1 MSFITKRERVFN
13 EYDLFD
19 LPARNEG
26 KLKAYSSCTDAR
38 AWSHF
43 CSDKTEHL
51 VEIIKRN
58 NETHRPKY
66 IPTDVIVNTLMTS
79 KNAEIARLK
88 RKIGEFEQMLAAYD
102 DLDLTCE
109 QKCDIANAHAAIK
122 AANKELDEMCL
133 DLDLSGFTEGID
145 SEAFET
151 GKSRGDEPSRYTA
164 ETGKSRGDEWTMG
177 KASTPRMET
186 KANQIEIPK
195 MDESTSAH
203 DNRIDEL
210 QETIICKDAKLNAM
224 QNTIAVLENDVCEPY
239 CIYAHIYT
247 ALEKI
252 FGTLCQN
259 DKYKQYLDLLT
270 NGKDI
275 RGINIQGK
283 IIFKIKVLEKF
294 SLALIAPCTQDSNSV
309 KNDCSCYRAE
319 IVTRV
324 ENTFALTSAESKI
337 PSLDTKRAHLIAD
350 IMQNE
355 DMKEIL
361 SKESVFQKIEDDQLD
376 ECFVVEDDG
385 INIKNIKRLKN
396 LQLNYDDL
404 LNCYDNLKHERDSL
418 VVRCQKYFELENELE
433 CLQNKL
439 REYNELWKDRE
450 YYRKRSE
457 DLDALKENYYVLS
470 EETATIET
478 KLKAEKE
485 INKNKSAT
493 IDELRNENIKLEN
506 KISEICLS
514 YEKQRNVLICK
525 LKECECKIMCQE
537 QQIKSLTNQIDS
549 ILNGDSTNILQNE
562 DDTQTM
568 ELMDEIKSQKEQII
582 NLKDALCCSEEEK
595 QYFQEE
601 LEKKQDVINELKLE
615 IEAWKSKYED
625 TSQYLEN
632 YLEKYQVRIN
642 ELQDSN
648 NSAVENLNY
657 IINSKSQ
664 EINAL
669 TDELDRK
676 NVENEN
682 LVKQVKSI
690 YDDLENKVTLLE
702 SEKKIAI
709 SSIHSAKK
717 ESLEIL
723 QNVKNYENTNIEES
737 SESIEIKDQTG
748 NHSPRRLTDGSLE
761 SDNVYFL
768 KEIQLLREINLES
781 VHFLQN
787 ENEQLKRSFEEVN
800 HETEKLKNALLKQE
814 DFIQKFNKLK
824 ESHEKLLN
832 EKARLQDDLK
842 NKTFEL
848 DNVLHAFQLTKKESE
863 SLMDQLNKSEYFQEE
878 YIKLNDAYQKLIT
891 ERNLLQS
898 KMSQIEKEL
907 EDSLN
912 AYRNMREENEAL
924 QVNLKDKINVEESF
938 SNLKENYKKLKDISN
953 NLQRDFN
960 DKTAEII
967 DLYNT
972 LENKSKENEQLN
984 EKIKSLE
991 VQDQQASS
999 SINSLKTKNSHMK
1012 LKLNALTNDYGFL
1025 ERNFKEL
1032 TESHEKLK
1040 LEKEMLEKEL
1050 QKQLEILNKLE
1061 QENLSLNNESKSLLV
1076 HNEDLENALIQARV
1090 ENSTKSES
1098 LHVCY
1103 QDIKKEIDCLRD
1115 EKISYHKKI
1124 TELLDKLEESE
1135 FLTSELSEQIL
1146 SKDKKICTL
1155 ENHINDLEDEIRKL
1169 QYNLNEVI
1177 ESGEQIRQLSYERI
1191 ESFRTIEAHHSKATH
1206 NMKMEQAK
1214 LQNENRSQLT
1224 SSRLTMDNSLEDEN
1238 KNLTLINDLREERLE
1253 IISKIK
1259 ELELR
1264 YLGDTNLSKINST
1277 VKDIIISLDRINKY
1291 ISEKN
1296 SSLEKTISNVQAS
1309 YQLLK
1314 SKAHEAKIIA
1324 EKERQNIINE
1334 KEEIYRGRKKLEEHL
1349 ENVKNEK
1356 INYEKVI
1363 KDLEGEIMNQKLI
1376 FNRVKK
1382 LNESDIVKLRE
1393 QNTSLQ
1399 DQYNNSLNVIRGLE
1413 EKLDTESRDKNT
1425 YLEHFEK
1432 SKSVLEEKCQEISK
1446 LQRCLEEIKNKP
1458 TTNFTTQ
1465 TDVLSISQDVYS
1477 QTETQTN
1484 LNEYKEESNYNI
1496 LTRSIE
1502 NASDL
1507 LKLNKEKGNLNLTD
1521 FFKTEDGKL
1530 TVDCVK
1536 YIYMNYKV
1544 KNLSLGRL
1552 EQYSITDLHNYEI
1565 LNDKDRKILDNV
1577 VYVKPPVFNNLNS
1590 SINNNSV
1597 IDICSTQMLTSTT
1610 KNTCENDN
1618 FTSKDQTESVKSC
1631 SIDKKHKN
1639 IENDFDSNNSFKEN
1653 IAFDDSPTS
1662 TDKDMFLIYKESQSI
1677 FDDQGNN
1684 DNKPWSQNGLTNMIV
1699 ERAIIHTNEDPLQR
1713 RHKIIRDMNKQSADG
1728 ERDDESIKPKLK
1740 IKLPRVFKDLSTTTI
1755 SDADTKS
1762 LDSYSRTIND
1772 SSRWVI
1778 YSDTKINS
1786 TSSKIADN
1794 SNITSTNLNVS
1805 DDQVIDRNQ
1814 KISKNHVPFKKDFKK
1829 VPTKS
1834 FKKKQYRSNDVDTT
1848 DTQKGEIQSTVESVY
1863 NSNSNPNLSRINAN
1877 TAVIKDIVRN
1887 DINKP
1892 KLRENNSYG
1901 INYVM
1906 NFVKNDIDFNNLDLD
1921 NVKSLQ
1927 KSYSEK
1933 SIFVKNGSSQSEKS
1947 SLLKTTP
1954 DESISTKLN
1963 VNAIDRGI
1971 LVKLDVAEVDYQ
1983 NKIQQLTDTLKVLE
1997 KHYKNKLDAVKTQYE
2012 NNIKH
2017 IISEHNQGVENIQ
2030 YLHEE
2035 AVHEIINKH
2044 GNEIENLRSMSI
2056 EAMRKAEKLGN
2067 ENRCLKSKL
2076 NNNNMTLDEIP
2087 VKILTPELKK
2097 KKGRSR
2103 SENKTLTKTIVDAF
2117 NVKPKKRSH
2126 GPCTCSLDMNI
2137 SDTIHKI
2144 FEQVDVDQR
2153 KMAEMAYLK
2162 YIANKI
2168 LNDNV
2173 EVLDA
2178 QELSFLHLKVCRTW
2192 KARLSKEETLQKR
2205 IDSLESELMNKQRQ
2219 TQKNMADLDRKVA
2232 EEWRRLQE
2240 VREAVCRSTPNPTRD
2255 NSPELTKKTP
2265 AIAEKDVCH
2274 CNSLS
2279 KMAVGERRSAGDLEP
2294 KQTCTRSKRGKL
2306 ETHRAV
2312 LAKLDTE
2319 QRREKKIYNDE
2330 TPTRLKRSQDR
2341 QNTRAAKK

>member
-122 AANKELDEMCL
+122 AANKELDEMWL

-151 GKSRGDEPSRYTA
+151 GKSRGDEPSRYTG
-164 ETGKSRGDEWTMG
+164 ETGKSRGDEWIMG
-177 KASTPRMET
+177 KVSTPKMET
-186 KANQIEIPK
+186 KSNQIETYKI
-195 MDESTSAH
+195 DASTSAH
-203 DNRIDEL
+203 DKRIDEL

-224 QNTIAVLENDVCEPY
+224 QNTIAVMENDVCEPY

-252 FGTLCQN
+252 FATLCQN
-259 DKYKQYLDLLT
+259 EKYKQYLDLLT
-270 NGKDI
+270 NGKDT
-275 RGINIQGK
+275 RGIDVKGK

-294 SLALIAPCTQDSNSV
+294 SLALIAPCTQESSSV
-309 KNDCSCYRAE
+309 KQDCSCYRAE

-324 ENTFALTSAESKI
+324 ETAFALTSAESKI
-337 PSLDTKRAHLIAD
+337 PSLDTKRAHLVAD

-361 SKESVFQKIEDDQLD
+361 SKESLSQKIEDDQLD
-376 ECFVVEDDG
+376 ECFVVDDD
-385 INIKNIKRLKN
+385 NLNVKNLKRLKN

-404 LNCYDNLKHERDSL
+404 LQCYDNLKHERDSL
-418 VVRCQKYFELENELE
+418 NSRCQKYFELENEFE

-439 REYNELWKDRE
+439 KEYNELWKDRE
-450 YYRKRSE
+450 FYRKRSE

-470 EETATIET
+470 EETANIET
-478 KLKAEKE
+478 QLKAEQE
-485 INKNKSAT
+485 INKNKSVT
-493 IDELRNENIKLEN
+493 IDELRNENIRLEN
-506 KISEICLS
+506 RISEICLS
-514 YEKQRNVLICK
+514 YEKQRNVFICK
-525 LKECECKIMCQE
+525 LKECECKMMCQE

-549 ILNGDSTNILQNE
+549 ILNGDSNNILQNE

-595 QYFQEE
+595 QYFHEE
-601 LEKKQDVINELKLE
+601 FERKLEVINELKLE
-615 IEAWKSKYED
+615 IEAWKSKYEE
-625 TSQYLEN
+625 TNQYLGN
-632 YLEKYQVRIN
+632 YLEKCQMQIN
-642 ELQDSN
+642 ELKDSN
-648 NSAVENLNY
+648 NSTVENLNY

-664 EINAL
+664 EINVL

-682 LVKQVKSI
+682 LVRQVKSI
-690 YDDLENKVTLLE
+690 YNDFENKVTLLE

-723 QNVKNYENTNIEES
+723 QNVKNYENTNTGES
-737 SESIEIKDQTG
+737 NESVEMKYQTKNNSPKRFIDQ
-748 NHSPRRLTDGSLE
+748 SLD

-768 KEIQLLREINLES
+768 KEIQLLREINQES
-781 VHFLQN
+781 VHILQN
-787 ENEQLKRSFEEVN
+787 ENMQLKRSFEEIN
-800 HETEKLKNALLKQE
+800 HETEKMKMELHKQD

-824 ESHEKLLN
+824 ESHDHLLN
-832 EKARLQDDLK
+832 EKEKLQNDLH

-848 DNVLHAFQLTKKESE
+848 ENILHAFQLTKKESE
-863 SLMDQLNKSEYFQEE
+863 TLIDQLHKSECFQEE
-878 YIKLNDAYQKLIT
+878 YIKLNEAYQKLIAD
-891 ERNLLQS
+891 RIFLQNKLS
-898 KMSQIEKEL
+898 KVEKEL

-912 AYRNMREENEAL
+912 AYNSISKENEVL
-924 QVNLKDKINVEESF
+924 QLNLTDKINIEQSF
-938 SNLKENYKKLKDISN
+938 SNLKENYKKLKDTNTI
-953 NLQRDFN
+953 LQKDFYN
-960 DKTAEII
+960 KTAEIN
-967 DLYNT
+967 DLYNV
-972 LENKSKENEQLN
+972 LENKNKENEHLN
-984 EKIKSLE
+984 EKIKNFE
-991 VQDQQASS
+991 IQEQEAAC
-999 SINSLKTKNSHMK
+999 SINSLKANGSNMK
-1012 LKLNALTNDYGFL
+1012 LKLNSLTNDYAHL
-1025 ERNFKEL
+1025 ERNFNNL
-1032 TESHEKLK
+1032 TETYGKLK
-1040 LEKEMLEKEL
+1040 LEKENLQKDLE
-1050 QKQLEILNKLE
+1050 KQLEVLNKLQ
-1061 QENLSLNNESKSLLV
+1061 QENNSLNNESKNLLI
-1076 HNEDLENALIQARV
+1076 HNEDLEKALIQVRV

-1103 QDIKKEIDCLRD
+1103 HDIKKEIDNLRE

-1124 TELLDKLEESE
+1124 TDLLDKLEESE
-1135 FLTSELSEQIL
+1135 FLTSDLSEQII
-1146 SKDKKICTL
+1146 SKDKKISTL
-1155 ENHINDLEDEIRKL
+1155 ENHINELEDEIRKL

-1191 ESFRTIEAHHSKATH
+1191 EQSFKTIEAHHSKATH
-1206 NMKMEQAK
+1206 NMKMDLA
-1214 LQNENRSQLT
+1214 QLGGT
-1224 SSRLTMDNSLEDEN
+1224 EDSFEDEN
-1238 KNLTLINDLREERLE
+1238 KYLIQMKDLKDERLA

-1277 VKDIIISLDRINKY
+1277 LKDVMVSLNRLNKY

-1296 SSLEKTISNVQAS
+1296 SSFTTTLSNVQAS

-1314 SKAHEAKIIA
+1314 SKAKEAKIIA
-1324 EKERQNIINE
+1324 EKERENIIHE
-1334 KEEIYRGRKKLEEHL
+1334 KEEIHRERKKLEEHL
-1349 ENVKNEK
+1349 DNLKSEK
-1356 INYEKVI
+1356 KNYEKFI
-1363 KDLEGEIMNQKLI
+1363 NDLEGEIMNQKLI
-1376 FNRVKK
+1376 FNRVKQ
-1382 LNESDIVKLRE
+1382 LNECDITKLKE
-1393 QNTSLQ
+1393 ENLSLQ
-1399 DQYNNSLNVIRGLE
+1399 DQYDNSLNVIGELQ
-1413 EKLDTESRDKNT
+1413 EKLNTEITDKNR
-1425 YLEHFEK
+1425 YLDDIEK
-1432 SKSVLEEKCQEISK
+1432 SKSFIEEKNKQIAE
-1446 LQRCLEEIKNKP
+1446 LQTYFEEIKNKP
-1458 TTNFTTQ
+1458 TKNFTAQ
-1465 TDVLSISQDVYS
+1465 TDLLSSTKDVYS
-1477 QTETQTN
+1477 QTDTQSNLIECTNENN
-1484 LNEYKEESNYNI
+1484 LNM
-1496 LTRSIE
+1496 LTASIE
-1502 NASDL
+1502 NASEI
-1507 LKLNKEKGNLNLTD
+1507 LKLNKEQGNFNLTD

-1544 KNLSLGRL
+1544 KRLSLGRL
-1552 EQYSITDLHNYEI
+1552 EQYSIADLHKNEM
-1565 LNDKDRKILDNV
+1565 LDDNERKLL
-1577 VYVKPPVFNNLNS
+1577 NNLNS
-1590 SINNNSV
+1590 SVNNDSV
-1597 IDICSTQMLTSTT
+1597 LDICSTQMLTSTT
-1610 KNTCENDN
+1610 ENNCDDDN
-1618 FTSKDQTESVKSC
+1618 CMSKDQTESFKSC
-1631 SIDKKHKN
+1631 SNDKKHKKY
-1639 IENDFDSNNSFKEN
+1639 ENDFDSNNSFKEK
-1653 IAFDDSPTS
+1653 IAFDDSPAS

-1677 FDDQGNN
+1677 FDEQANN
-1684 DNKPWSQNGLTNMIV
+1684 ENKPWPQNDLINMIV
-1699 ERAIIHTNEDPLQR
+1699 ERAVVHTNKDLLQR
-1713 RHKIIRDMNKQSADG
+1713 RQKIVKDTKKHP
-1728 ERDDESIKPKLK
+1728 DDEKKYDDSIKTKLK
-1740 IKLPRVFKDLSTTTI
+1740 INLPTVFTDFSTSTV

-1762 LDSYSRTIND
+1762 LDSYNRPINA

-1778 YSDTKINS
+1778 HSDTKINNN
-1786 TSSKIADN
+1786 SSKN
-1794 SNITSTNLNVS
+1794 TNESNIDYTLLNIT
-1805 DDQVIDRNQ
+1805 DDQVIDHN
-1814 KISKNHVPFKKDFKK
+1814 KIISKNNNEHSKQK
-1829 VPTKS
+1829 TQTRS
-1834 FKKKQYRSNDVDTT
+1834 FKRKQYRYNDVNTT
-1848 DTQKGEIQSTVESVY
+1848 TIQIGETQSPVKSIC
-1863 NSNSNPNLSRINAN
+1863 NSNSNPTLSRINGN
-1877 TAVIKDIVRN
+1877 TTVLKDVRN
-1887 DINKP
+1887 NTNEP
-1892 KLRENNSYG
+1892 KRNGSNYRL
-1901 INYVM
+1901 NYVLDY
-1906 NFVKNDIDFNNLDLD
+1906 VQNDIDFINNLNLD
-1921 NVKSLQ
+1921 NIKPLR

-1933 SIFVKNGSSQSEKS
+1933 RFSNKSEFSESGKS
-1947 SLLKTTP
+1947 SVLKSSP
-1954 DESISTKLN
+1954 EQSISTKSN
-1963 VNAIDRGI
+1963 SKTTNAVTDRGI

-1983 NKIQQLTDTLKVLE
+1983 NKIQKLTDTMKVLE

-2030 YLHEE
+2030 NLHEE
-2035 AVHEIINKH
+2035 AVNEILNKH

-2076 NNNNMTLDEIP
+2076 NNNMTLDEIP

-2097 KKGRSR
+2097 KKGRTR
-2103 SENKTLTKTIVDAF
+2103 TENKTLTKTIVDAF

-2126 GPCTCSLDMNI
+2126 GPCTCSLDINI
-2137 SDTIHKI
+2137 SDTIRNI

-2153 KMAEMAYLK
+2153 KMAEIAYLK

-2168 LNDNV
+2168 LNDTV

-2192 KARLSKEETLQKR
+2192 KARLNKEETHKKR
-2205 IDSLESELMNKQRQ
+2205 IMNKHRQ

-2240 VREAVCRSTPNPTRD
+2240 VREAVCRGTPKISRD
-2255 NSPELTKKTP
+2255 NSPGSTNKMP
-2265 AIAEKDVCH
+2265 AVAEKDVCN
-2274 CNSLS
+2274 CNYLS
-2279 KMAVGERRSAGDLEP
+2279 SNMDVEERRSAGDLVP
-2294 KQTCTRSKRGKL
+2294 KQTYTKPKRGKI
-2306 ETHRAV
+2306 ESHRAV
-2312 LAKLDTE
+2312 LAKLDIE
-2319 QRREKKIYNDE
+2319 QRREKKLYNDE
-2330 TPTRLKRSQDR
+2330 TPTRLKRSHDR
-2341 QNTRAAKK
+2341 QNTRTAKK

>member
-164 ETGKSRGDEWTMG
+164 ELLMLMLMLSLQTGKSRGYEWTMG
-177 KASTPRMET
+177 KVSTPRMDT
-186 KANQIEIPK
+186 KGNQIEISK

-294 SLALIAPCTQDSNSV
+294 SLALIAPCAQDSSSV
-309 KNDCSCYRAE
+309 KKDCSCYRAE

-324 ENTFALTSAESKI
+324 ETAFALTSAESKI
-337 PSLDTKRAHLIAD
+337 PSLDTKRAHLVAD

-361 SKESVFQKIEDDQLD
+361 SKDSLTQKIEDDQLD

-385 INIKNIKRLKN
+385 INAKNLKRLKN
-396 LQLNYDDL
+396 LQLNYDEL

-418 VVRCQKYFELENELE
+418 VVRCQKFFELESECE

-470 EETATIET
+470 EETASIET

-525 LKECECKIMCQE
+525 LKECECKMMCQD
-537 QQIKSLTNQIDS
+537 QQIKSLTNQIDN
-549 ILNGDSTNILQNE
+549 ILNGDSNNILQNE
-562 DDTQTM
+562 DDTQSM

-601 LEKKQDVINELKLE
+601 FEKKLDVINELKLE
-615 IEAWKSKYED
+615 IEAWKSKYEN
-625 TSQYLEN
+625 TNQYLEN
-632 YLEKYQVRIN
+632 YLEKYQMQIN

-648 NSAVENLNY
+648 NSAVENLNH

-664 EINAL
+664 EITFL

-690 YDDLENKVTLLE
+690 YDDFENKVTLLE

-737 SESIEIKDQTG
+737 NESIEINYQTNNDSPKRLIDQ
-748 NHSPRRLTDGSLE
+748 SLN

-814 DFIQKFNKLK
+814 DYVQKFNQLK
-824 ESHEKLLN
+824 ESHENLLN
-832 EKARLQDDLK
+832 EKARLQDDLN

-863 SLMDQLNKSEYFQEE
+863 SLLDQLNKSEYFQEE
-878 YIKLNDAYQKLIT
+878 YVKLNEAYQKLIT

-907 EDSLN
+907 EGSLN
-912 AYRNMREENEAL
+912 AYKNMREENEVL
-924 QVNLKDKINVEESF
+924 QLNLKDKINIEESF
-938 SNLKENYKKLKDISN
+938 SNLKENYKKLKDTN
-953 NLQRDFN
+953 NDLQRDFN

-972 LENKSKENEQLN
+972 LENKNKENEHLN
-984 EKIKSLE
+984 EKIKNLE
-991 VQDQQASS
+991 VQDRQASS
-999 SINSLKTKNSHMK
+999 SINSLKTKNSNMK
-1012 LKLNALTNDYGFL
+1012 LKLNTLTNEYGYL

-1040 LEKEMLEKEL
+1040 IEREILEKEL
-1050 QKQLEILNKLE
+1050 QKQLEILNKLQ
-1061 QENLSLNNESKSLLV
+1061 QENLSLNNETKSLLI
-1076 HNEDLENALIQARV
+1076 HNENLEKALIQARV
-1090 ENSTKSES
+1090 EDSTKSES

-1103 QDIKKEIDCLRD
+1103 QDIKKEIDSLRD

-1124 TELLDKLEESE
+1124 TDLLDKLEESE
-1135 FLTSELSEQIL
+1135 FLTSDLSEQIIN
-1146 SKDKKICTL
+1146 KDKKIYTL
-1155 ENHINDLEDEIRKL
+1155 ENHINDLEVEIRKL

-1191 ESFRTIEAHHSKATH
+1191 NQSFKTIEAHHSKATH
-1206 NMKMEQAK
+1206 NMKMELAK
-1214 LQNENRSQLT
+1214 QQNENRSQLN
-1224 SSRLTMDNSLEDEN
+1224 SSKLTMDDSLEDEN
-1238 KNLTLINDLREERLE
+1238 KILIQIKELGEERLE
-1253 IISKIK
+1253 IISKIR

-1277 VKDIIISLDRINKY
+1277 VKDIIVSLDRINEY

-1296 SSLEKTISNVQAS
+1296 SSFEKTLSNVQAS

-1334 KEEIYRGRKKLEEHL
+1334 KEEIHRGRKKLEEHL
-1349 ENVKNEK
+1349 ENLKNEK
-1356 INYEKVI
+1356 IEYEKVI
-1363 KDLEGEIMNQKLI
+1363 NDLEGEIMNHKEENI
-1376 FNRVKK
+1376 
-1382 LNESDIVKLRE
+1382 
-1393 QNTSLQ
+1393 SLQ
-1399 DQYNNSLNVIRGLE
+1399 DQYNNSLNVIRGLQ
-1413 EKLDTESRDKNT
+1413 EKLDTEIKDKNT
-1425 YLEHFEK
+1425 CLEHTEKAKSVIEEK
-1432 SKSVLEEKCQEISK
+1432 SNEISK
-1446 LQRCLEEIKNKP
+1446 LKKYFEEIKNKP

-1465 TDVLSISQDVYS
+1465 TDVLSVSKDDYS
-1477 QTETQTN
+1477 QTETQAS
-1484 LNEYKEESNYNI
+1484 LNEYKNESNYNI
-1496 LTRSIE
+1496 LTASIK

-1507 LKLNKEKGNLNLTD
+1507 LKFNKEKGNLNLTD

-1530 TVDCVK
+1530 TVDSVK
-1536 YIYMNYKV
+1536 YIYMNYKI

-1565 LNDKDRKILDNV
+1565 LNDNERKILDNV
-1577 VYVKPPVFNNLNS
+1577 VYVKSPVFNNLNS
-1590 SINNNSV
+1590 SVNNNSV
-1597 IDICSTQMLTSTT
+1597 IDICSTQILTSTT
-1610 KNTCENDN
+1610 KNTCDNDN
-1618 FTSKDQTESVKSC
+1618 FTSKDQTESLKSC

-1639 IENDFDSNNSFKEN
+1639 FENDFDSFKEN
-1653 IAFDDSPTS
+1653 IVFDDSPIS
-1662 TDKDMFLIYKESQSI
+1662 TDKDMFLIYKESESI

-1699 ERAIIHTNEDPLQR
+1699 ERAIIHTNEDQLQTR
-1713 RHKIIRDMNKQSADG
+1713 YKIIKDIKKQSADG
-1728 ERDDESIKPKLK
+1728 EKEDDSVKMKLK
-1740 IKLPRVFKDLSTTTI
+1740 IKLPRVFRDLSTTTV

-1762 LDSYSRTIND
+1762 LDSYNRARNA

-1786 TSSKIADN
+1786 NSSKNADE
-1794 SNITSTNLNVS
+1794 SNLTSTILNVS
-1805 DDQVIDRNQ
+1805 DDQVIDQ
-1814 KISKNHVPFKKDFKK
+1814 HKKISKHNVHLKKDLQKSQ
-1829 VPTKS
+1829 TKS
-1834 FKKKQYRSNDVDTT
+1834 IKKTQYRPNDVDTT
-1848 DTQKGEIQSTVESVY
+1848 ETQNEEIQSTVQSIY

-1877 TAVIKDIVRN
+1877 TSVIKDIVRN
-1887 DINKP
+1887 DTNEP
-1892 KLRENNSYG
+1892 KLYENNDG
-1901 INYVM
+1901 LNYVLE
-1906 NFVKNDIDFNNLDLD
+1906 FVKNNIGFNNNLNLD
-1921 NVKSLQ
+1921 NVIPLR
-1927 KSYSEK
+1927 KSYSGK
-1933 SIFVKNGSSQSEKS
+1933 NVFVKSGSSQSEKS

-1954 DESISTKLN
+1954 DESISAKSNIKPTNK
-1963 VNAIDRGI
+1963 VTDRGI

-1997 KHYKNKLDAVKTQYE
+1997 KHYNKKLDAVKAQYE

-2044 GNEIENLRSMSI
+2044 GNEIENLRTMSI

-2076 NNNNMTLDEIP
+2076 NNNLILDEIP

-2103 SENKTLTKTIVDAF
+2103 TENTTLTKTIVDAF
-2117 NVKPKKRSH
+2117 NVKPKNRSH
-2126 GPCTCSLDMNI
+2126 GPCTCSLDINI
-2137 SDTIHKI
+2137 SDTIRNI
-2144 FEQVDVDQR
+2144 FEQVDADQR

-2168 LNDNV
+2168 LNDTV

-2205 IDSLESELMNKQRQ
+2205 NGSLKSEYMNKRRQ

-2255 NSPELTKKTP
+2255 NSPETTNKTP
-2265 AIAEKDVCH
+2265 AIAEKDVCN
-2274 CNSLS
+2274 CNSVS
-2279 KMAVGERRSAGDLEP
+2279 KIAVDERRSAGDLEL
-2294 KQTCTRSKRGKL
+2294 KQTCTRPKRGKL

-2312 LAKLDTE
+2312 LAKLDIE
-2319 QRREKKIYNDE
+2319 QRREKKLYNDE

-2341 QNTRAAKK
+2341 QNTRTAKK